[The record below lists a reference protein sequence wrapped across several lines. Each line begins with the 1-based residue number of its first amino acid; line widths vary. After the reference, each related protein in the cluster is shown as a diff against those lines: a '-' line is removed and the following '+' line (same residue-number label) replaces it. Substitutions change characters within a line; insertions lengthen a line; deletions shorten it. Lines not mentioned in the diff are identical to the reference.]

1 MADTTTQIVREAPGI
16 EARKLAIMTD
26 AKNLINSRT
35 DEVPPAYRI
44 AGLSGMEIGAG
55 NLLNQGVGAYG
66 GYLAGGYGTTQGGID
81 AISGG
86 AMPMM
91 QQGYGA
97 IQGGLGTIGQ
107 AQQLASM
114 TRGTPYQYRDRGI
127 AGLEQGIAGYEGAT
141 GRFDPSSISDFYD
154 PYAEQVIGSQ
164 QQDVARLGEQ
174 QLNQSRARA
183 SAAGAFGGT
192 RGALQET
199 EIGRNT
205 LGEQS
210 RIGAQLRSQG
220 YQQARQAA
228 QQAFEQQQSRQIAA
242 SQGIGQLGQGIGQ
255 LGLQYGQ
262 LAQNDVQQ
270 LASLGQARGAMGQ
283 GLGSLGAQTGNLG
296 SRLGALGMQQA
307 QLGQMGQQMNLN
319 DVNALMQLGSNQR
332 GVQQA
337 QLEAQRMSQLQAQ
350 MMPYQQL
357 GFLSDIYKGAPSSQY
372 SILSS
377 PSAPGVSPFQQ
388 IAGLGIAGLGAA
400 SGAKYAGLF

>member
-1 MADTTTQIVREAPGI
+1 MATTEAGDVTTTISRESPEV
-16 EARKLAIMTD
+16 EAYKLGNMESAFKLVQD
-26 AKNLINSRT
+26 RAGLL
-35 DEVPPAYRI
+35 PPAYKM
-44 AGLSGMEIGAG
+44 AGLSGMQVGAG
-55 NLLNQGVGAYG
+55 NVLSGGLGAYQP
-66 GYLAGGYGTTQGGID
+66 YLQNASGSTQGGIN
-81 AISGG
+81 AISGS

-97 IQGGLGTIGQ
+97 MQSGLGALGQ
-107 AQQLASM
+107 AQQLAAM
-114 TRGTPYQYRDRGI
+114 TRGTPYQFRDQGI
-127 AGLEQGIAGYEGAT
+127 AGLEGAT

-154 PYAEQVIGSQ
+154 PYAEQVIAAQ
-164 QQDVARLGEQ
+164 QQDVARLGGQ
-174 QLNQSRARA
+174 QQDQARA
-183 SAAGAFGGT
+183 QAAAAGAFGGS
-192 RGALQET
+192 RAAIQET

-228 QQAFEQQQSRQIAA
+228 QQAFEQQQNRRMAA
-242 SQGIGQLGQGIGQ
+242 GQGIGQ

-262 LAQNDVQQ
+262 LAQGDVQQ
-270 LASLGQARGAMGQ
+270 LGSLGQARGALGQ
-283 GLGSLGAQTGNLG
+283 GIGSLGAQTGNLG

-307 QLGQMGQQMNLN
+307 QLGALGQQMNLN
-319 DVNALMQLGSNQR
+319 EVNAMMQLGGAYQQN
-332 GVQQA
+332 QQA
-337 QLEAQRMSQLQAQ
+337 QLDAQRMSEQQAFQ
-350 MMPYQQL
+350 MPYQQL

>member
-1 MADTTTQIVREAPGI
+1 MAETTTTISRESPEV
-16 EARKLAIMTD
+16 EAYKLAIMQS
-26 AKNLINSRT
+26 AQNLVQGRS
-35 DEVPPAYRI
+35 DQLPPAYKM
-44 AGLSGMEIGAG
+44 AGLSGLEVGAG
-55 NLLNQGVGAYG
+55 NVLSGGLGAYQK
-66 GYLAGGYGTTQGGID
+66 YLQNAAGSTQGGIN
-81 AISGG
+81 AISGT

-91 QQGYGA
+91 QQAYSG

-107 AQQLASM
+107 AQQLAAM
-114 TRGTPYQYRDRGI
+114 TRGTPYQYRDQGV
-127 AGLEQGIAGYEGAT
+127 AGLEQGIAGLEGAT

-154 PYAEQVIGSQ
+154 PYAEEVIAAQ
-164 QQDVARLGEQ
+164 QRDVSRLGDQ

-183 SAAGAFGGT
+183 AAAGAFGGT

-220 YQQARQAA
+220 
-228 QQAFEQQQSRQIAA
+228 
-242 SQGIGQLGQGIGQ
+242 IGQLGQGIGQ

-262 LAQNDVQQ
+262 LAQGDVQQ
-270 LASLGQARGAMGQ
+270 LGALGQARGALGQ
-283 GLGSLGAQTGNLG
+283 GLGSLGEQTGNLG

-307 QLGQMGQQMNLN
+307 QLGALGQQMNLN
-319 DVNALMQLGSNQR
+319 DVNSMMQLG
-332 GVQQA
+332 GVYRQNQQA
-337 QLEAQRMSQLQAQ
+337 QLDAQRMSEQQAQ

-377 PSAPGVSPFQQ
+377 PSAPSVSPFQQ